1 MQFETKETPLK
12 QCKRHT
18 MNNYRKVEKT
28 SKTFD
33 FVRVLT
39 SVKVKRI
46 DTRIKSKRNINMR
59 EGGKKRLSTK
69 EV

>member
-1 MQFETKETPLK
+1 MQFETKENPLK

-18 MNNYRKVEKT
+18 KNNYRKVEKT

-39 SVKVKRI
+39 RIKVKRN

-59 EGGKKRLSTK
+59 VGEKKGLSTK
-69 EV
+69 VV